1 MLHEVF
7 LFMFMIKQSV
17 SVYSMIFHLNQASDT
32 LVSDRNGALS
42 YLERQLYSAMM
53 LINTIQ
59 SNRDETSFYM

>member
-17 SVYSMIFHLNQASDT
+17 SVYDIPFESDT
-32 LVSDRNGALS
+32 LVSDTNGALS

-53 LINTIQ
+53 LINTI
-59 SNRDETSFYM
+59 